1 MNDVKILYPE
11 HRISPAALHASAA
24 LNHVA
29 ATLPAFSRVLEIG
42 CGAGEAL
49 IAHARAWP
57 NSIALGIDLDEGR
70 IGEGQ
75 QQIQASGLTNIELF
89 AAGLGDLL
97 AVSPGEF
104 DYIIIHG
111 RFSYTDADTRDALL
125 GWCRRHLSAQGVIAY
140 HAVVLSDN
148 DDKTTLRNA
157 LAFHSAR
164 AASEAEQLS
173 SARAMLGYLAMTLPD
188 GALKTQVT
196 DAEAL
201 DDLSLRR
208 RYLTGDAAAGD
219 YTDFAHAMQA
229 LDLDCIG
236 DALAQTDL
244 AASYGERQQ
253 QLHAMIAGQSD
264 RHSARQYL
272 DFAVNRRERFTL
284 LCATGTAQPAFV
296 PDLAVLES
304 LHWAGNFTRVF
315 TINEQPI
322 RGHISQSG
330 VLVHT
335 ENPVTLQILD
345 LLGGAWPMSL
355 SVEQL
360 VFNCR
365 LPERPGDDTRKQVLE
380 SLRDLFLNNL
390 DGLYWSAAPGP
401 YNLADNDVLIPIA
414 PLAQTDDDTRIMNLW
429 GEAVTVTPAQ
439 ARWLRDG
446 MRATDEDAWASF
458 TALRLRGV
466 LKGSPLAWKNAI
478 QPFLRTGKV
487 AWLKQCINTLLLLS
501 VSEKRGGLLYS
512 ETNLDADSQ
521 TDSIH
526 MDAVYEEAN
535 RLIGKGMAKEA
546 RDYTRAL
553 LEDDPQNMHI
563 LRCYSRTCILTS
575 AWDEALDALCR
586 LMGHYFSSLDIY
598 YDLATALQ
606 KTFDHFN
613 ARKIVRGLLRL
624 DEKNAGFWNSLG
636 AIYHASGEVT
646 LAEKCA
652 REAFRFQPRN
662 PRYLGMMGVVLSD
675 NQKLDEARYFLEK
688 SLEIAPEDFDCF
700 TSLLFVMTHDNR
712 VSTQE
717 LLAKH
722 RDYGER
728 VTAAASRSKL
738 ELPLNNVKDPHR
750 KLRVGFVSGDLRDHP
765 VSNFL
770 LPFWDSFDRTHFEL
784 VGYNAAPMADE
795 VTDHLS
801 AGAVLWRDV
810 YQLSDR
816 ELARQIND
824 DGVDILIDL
833 SGHTTWTRLPM
844 FALRPAPLQ
853 MTWIGYPGTTGVP
866 AMDYRVISSTLA
878 SPPGLAEQ
886 FTEQILWVPMRKIFE
901 PHPQSPDVNMLPAL
915 RNGHLTFASFNRPKK
930 INDEVLELWAQIL
943 VRAPSAKLLMGFMAD
958 DEMIAMMTRQLTRF
972 GARPE
977 QLVFK
982 TRIGLIGYLEYHH
995 HIDIL
1000 LDAFPYT
1007 GGTTTNHGAWMG
1019 VPTLTLCGE
1028 TMAGRQGVE
1037 NMNSYGLA
1045 EFVANDK
1052 ADYVNKALSWQGR
1065 FEELNAIRLSMRS
1078 RIPTDNAD
1086 GFRVADTFEKGL
1098 REAWKIYCTGE
1109 APRSFFVEE

>member
-1 MNDVKILYPE
+1 MNNVKTLYPE
-11 HRISPAALHASAA
+11 HRISPVAVHASAA

-29 ATLPAFSRVLEIG
+29 AASPAFARVLEIG

-57 NSIALGIDLDEGR
+57 NSIALGIDLDEAR

-75 QQIQASGLTNIELF
+75 RQIQASGLNNIELF

-111 RFSYTDADTRDALL
+111 LFSRTDADTRDILL
-125 GWCRRHLSAQGVIAY
+125 RWCRQHLSAQGIIAY
-140 HAVVLSDN
+140 HAALAEN
-148 DDKTTLRNA
+148 RDDATLRDA
-157 LAFHSAR
+157 LAFHCQR
-164 AASEAEQLS
+164 AASQDEQLA

-188 GALKTQVT
+188 GALKTQVLE
-196 DAEAL
+196 AEAL
-201 DDLSLRR
+201 DDASLMQ
-208 RYLTGDAAAGD
+208 RYPASDAAASD
-219 YTDFAHAMQA
+219 YTDFAREMLA
-229 LDLDCIG
+229 LDLACIG
-236 DALAQTDL
+236 DALPQTEL

-264 RHSARQYL
+264 RHSVRQYL

-284 LCATGTAQPAFV
+284 LCATGAAEPSFV

-304 LHWAGNFTRVF
+304 LHWAGNFTRLF

-330 VLVHT
+330 VLVRT
-335 ENPVTLQILD
+335 DNPVTLQILD
-345 LLGGAWPMSL
+345 LLASAWPMSL
-355 SVEQL
+355 SVDQL

-365 LPERPGDDTRKQVLE
+365 LPERPGDDTRKLVLE

-390 DGLYWSAAPGP
+390 DGLHWSAAPGP
-401 YNLADNDVLIPIA
+401 YNRAENDILAPVA
-414 PLAQTDDDTRIMNLW
+414 PLPETDEETRVLNLW
-429 GEAVTVTPAQ
+429 GEAVTVAPAHW
-439 ARWLRDG
+439 RWLRDG
-446 MRATDEDAWASF
+446 MCATDDEAWASF
-458 TALRLRGV
+458 TALRIRGV
-466 LKGSPLAWKNAI
+466 LNGSPLAWKNAI
-478 QPFLRTGKV
+478 QPFLRTGNV
-487 AWLKQCINTLLLLS
+487 AWLKQFLNTLLLLS
-501 VSEKRGGLLYS
+501 VSERRGGLLQS
-512 ETNLDADSQ
+512 ETNMDADSQ
-521 TDSIH
+521 ADSSD

-546 RDYTRAL
+546 REYTREL
-553 LEDDPQNMHI
+553 LAQDPQNMHI
-563 LRCYSRTCILTS
+563 LRCYSRTCVLTS
-575 AWDEALDALCR
+575 AWDEALEALCR

-606 KTFDHFN
+606 KTLDHFN
-613 ARKIVRGLLRL
+613 ARTVVRGLLRL
-624 DEKNAGFWNSLG
+624 NEKNAGFWNSLG

-662 PRYLGMMGVVLSD
+662 PRYLAMMGVVLSD

-688 SLEIAPEDFDCF
+688 SLEIAPQDFDCF
-700 TSLLFVMTHDNR
+700 TSLLFVLTHDNR
-712 VSTQE
+712 VSAQE

-722 RDYGER
+722 REYGER
-728 VTAAASRSKL
+728 VTAWARRCAL
-738 ELPLNNVKDPHR
+738 DLPLNNVKDPNR
-750 KLRVGFVSGDLRDHP
+750 KLRIGFVSGDLRDHP

-770 LPFWDSFDRTHFEL
+770 LPFWESFDRTQFEL
-784 VGYNAAPMADE
+784 VGYNAAPMHDE
-795 VTDHLS
+795 VTDHLR
-801 AGAVLWRDV
+801 AGAVLWRDA

-866 AMDYRVISSTLA
+866 AMDYRLLSSTLA
-878 SPPGLAEQ
+878 SPPGMTEQ

-901 PHPQSPDVNMLPAL
+901 PHPQSPDVNSLPAL

-930 INDEVLELWAQIL
+930 VNDDVLELWAQIL
-943 VRAPSAKLLMGFMAD
+943 VREPSAKLLMGFMAD
-958 DEMIAMMTRQLTRF
+958 DEMIAMMTRRLTHF

-977 QLVFK
+977 QLIFR
-982 TRIGLIGYLEYHH
+982 TRTGLIEYLEYHH

-1028 TMAGRQGVE
+1028 TMAGRQGVDI
-1037 NMNSYGLA
+1037 MNGYGLP

-1052 ADYVNKALSWQGR
+1052 ADYVEKALSWQGR

>member
-1 MNDVKILYPE
+1 MNDVKTLYPE
-11 HRISPAALHASAA
+11 HRISPVALHASAA

-29 ATLPAFSRVLEIG
+29 AASPAFARVLEIG
-42 CGAGEAL
+42 CGVGEAL

-57 NSIALGIDLDEGR
+57 NSIALGIDLDEAR

-75 QQIQASGLTNIELF
+75 QQIQASGLNNIELF

-111 RFSYTDADTRDALL
+111 LFSRTDADTRDILL
-125 GWCRRHLSAQGVIAY
+125 RWCRQHLSAQGMIAY
-140 HAVVLSDN
+140 HAALADN
-148 DDKTTLRNA
+148 RDDATLRDA
-157 LAFHSAR
+157 LAFHSQR
-164 AASEAEQLS
+164 AATHNEKLA

-188 GALKTQVT
+188 GALKTQVLE
-196 DAEAL
+196 AEAL
-201 DDLSLRR
+201 DDASLMQ
-208 RYLTGDAAAGD
+208 RYPASDAAVSD
-219 YTDFAHAMQA
+219 YTDFAREMQA
-229 LDLDCIG
+229 LDLACIG
-236 DALAQTDL
+236 DALPQTEL
-244 AASYGERQQ
+244 AASWGERQQ

-284 LCATGTAQPAFV
+284 LCATAAAEPSFV

-315 TINEQPI
+315 ALNGKVVS
-322 RGHISQSG
+322 GHISQSG
-330 VLVHT
+330 VPVRT

-345 LLGGAWPMSL
+345 LLAGAWPMSL
-355 SVEQL
+355 SVDQL

-365 LPERPGDDTRKQVLE
+365 LPERPGDDIRKLVLE

-390 DGLYWSAAPGP
+390 DGLHWSAAPGP
-401 YNLADNDVLIPIA
+401 YNRAENDILAPVA
-414 PLAQTDDDTRIMNLW
+414 PLPETDEETRVLNLW
-429 GEAVTVTPAQ
+429 GEAVTVAPAHW
-439 ARWLRDG
+439 RWLRDG
-446 MRATDEDAWASF
+446 MCATDDEAWASF
-458 TALRLRGV
+458 TALRIRGV
-466 LKGSPLAWKNAI
+466 LNGSPLAWKNAI

-487 AWLKQCINTLLLLS
+487 AWLKQCLNTLLLLS
-501 VSEKRGGLLYS
+501 VSERRGGLLQS
-512 ETNLDADSQ
+512 ETNQDADSQ
-521 TDSIH
+521 TDSVE

-535 RLIGKGMAKEA
+535 RLIGRGMAKEA
-546 RDYTRAL
+546 REYTREL
-553 LEDDPQNMHI
+553 LAQDPQNMHI
-563 LRCYSRTCILTS
+563 LRCYSRTCVLTG
-575 AWDEALDALCR
+575 AWDEALEALCR

-606 KTFDHFN
+606 KTLDHFN
-613 ARKIVRGLLRL
+613 ARKVVRGLLRL

-636 AIYHASGEVT
+636 TLYHARGDMT

-662 PRYLGMMGVVLSD
+662 PRYLAMMGVVLSD

-688 SLEIAPEDFDCF
+688 SLEIAPQDFDCF
-700 TSLLFVMTHDNR
+700 TSLLFVLTHDNR
-712 VSTQE
+712 VSAQE

-722 RDYGER
+722 REYGER
-728 VTAAASRSKL
+728 VTAHAVRCAL
-738 ELPLNNVKDPHR
+738 DLPLNNVKDPNR
-750 KLRVGFVSGDLRDHP
+750 KLRVGFVSGDLRTHP

-770 LPFWDSFDRTHFEL
+770 LPFWESFDRTQFEL
-784 VGYNAAPMADE
+784 VGYNAAPMHDE
-795 VTDHLS
+795 VTDHLR
-801 AGAVLWRDV
+801 AGAVLWRDA

-866 AMDYRVISSTLA
+866 AMDYRLLSSTLA
-878 SPPGLAEQ
+878 SPPGMTEQ

-901 PHPQSPDVNMLPAL
+901 PHPQSPDVNSLPAL

-930 INDEVLELWAQIL
+930 VNDDVLELWAQIL
-943 VRAPSAKLLMGFMAD
+943 VREPSAKLLMGFMAD
-958 DEMIAMMTRQLTRF
+958 DEMIAMMTRRLTHF

-977 QLVFK
+977 QLIFR
-982 TRIGLIGYLEYHH
+982 TRTGLIEYLEYHH

-1028 TMAGRQGVE
+1028 TMAGRQGVDI
-1037 NMNSYGLA
+1037 MNGYGLP

-1052 ADYVNKALSWQGR
+1052 ADYVEKALSWQGR

>member
-1 MNDVKILYPE
+1 MKTLYPE
-11 HRISPAALHASAA
+11 HRISPVALHASAA

-29 ATLPAFSRVLEIG
+29 AASPAFARVLEIG

-57 NSIALGIDLDEGR
+57 NSIALGIDLDEAR

-75 QQIQASGLTNIELF
+75 RQIQASGLNNIELF

-111 RFSYTDADTRDALL
+111 RFSHTDDDTRDALL
-125 GWCRRHLSAQGVIAY
+125 RWCRQHLSAQGTIAY
-140 HAVVLSDN
+140 YTMLAEN
-148 DDKTTLRNA
+148 DDDATLRDA
-157 LAFHSAR
+157 LAFHCQR
-164 AASEAEQLS
+164 AASQDEQLA

-188 GALKTQVT
+188 GALKNQVLE
-196 DAEAL
+196 AEAL
-201 DDLSLRR
+201 DDASLMQC
-208 RYLTGDAAAGD
+208 YPASDAAASD
-219 YTDFAHAMQA
+219 YTDFAREMQA
-229 LDLDCIG
+229 LDLACIG
-236 DALAQTDL
+236 DALPQTEL

-284 LCATGTAQPAFV
+284 LCATGAAEPSFV

-315 TINEQPI
+315 ALNGKVVS
-322 RGHISQSG
+322 GHISQSG
-330 VLVHT
+330 VPVRT

-345 LLGGAWPMSL
+345 LLAGAWPMSL
-355 SVEQL
+355 SVDQL

-365 LPERPGDDTRKQVLE
+365 LPERPGDDTRKLVLE

-390 DGLYWSAAPGP
+390 DGLHWSAAPGP
-401 YNLADNDVLIPIA
+401 YNRAENDILAPVA
-414 PLAQTDDDTRIMNLW
+414 PLPETDEETRVLNLW
-429 GEAVTVTPAQ
+429 GEAVIVVPVHW
-439 ARWLRDG
+439 RWLRDG
-446 MRATDEDAWASF
+446 MSATDDEAWASF
-458 TALRLRGV
+458 TALRIRGV
-466 LKGSPLAWKNAI
+466 LNGSPLAWKNAI

-487 AWLKQCINTLLLLS
+487 AWLKQFLNTLLLLS
-501 VSEKRGGLLYS
+501 VSERRGGLLQS
-512 ETNLDADSQ
+512 ETNQDADSQ
-521 TDSIH
+521 TDSVE

-546 RDYTRAL
+546 REYTREL
-553 LEDDPQNMHI
+553 LAQDPQNMHI
-563 LRCYSRTCILTS
+563 LRCYSRTCVLTG
-575 AWDEALDALCR
+575 AWDEALEALCR

-606 KTFDHFN
+606 KTLDHFN
-613 ARKIVRGLLRL
+613 ARKVVRGLLRL

-636 AIYHASGEVT
+636 TLYHARGDMT

-662 PRYLGMMGVVLSD
+662 PRYLAMMGVVLSD

-688 SLEIAPEDFDCF
+688 SLEIAPQDFDCF
-700 TSLLFVMTHDNR
+700 TSLLFVLTHDNR
-712 VSTQE
+712 VSAQE

-722 RDYGER
+722 REYGER
-728 VTAAASRSKL
+728 VTAHAVRCAL
-738 ELPLNNVKDPHR
+738 DLPLNNVKDPNR
-750 KLRVGFVSGDLRDHP
+750 KLRVGFVSGDLRTHP

-770 LPFWDSFDRTHFEL
+770 LPFWESFDRTQFEL
-784 VGYNAAPMADE
+784 VGYNAAPMHDE
-795 VTDHLS
+795 VTDHLR
-801 AGAVLWRDV
+801 AGAVLWRDA

-866 AMDYRVISSTLA
+866 AMDYRLLSSTLA
-878 SPPGLAEQ
+878 SPPGMTEQ

-901 PHPQSPDVNMLPAL
+901 PHPQSPDVNSLPAL

-930 INDEVLELWAQIL
+930 VNDDVLELWAQIL
-943 VRAPSAKLLMGFMAD
+943 VREPSAKLLMGFMAD
-958 DEMIAMMTRQLTRF
+958 DEMIAMMTRRLTHF

-977 QLVFK
+977 QLIFR
-982 TRIGLIGYLEYHH
+982 TRTGLIEYLEYHH

-1028 TMAGRQGVE
+1028 TMAGRQGVDI
-1037 NMNSYGLA
+1037 MNGYGLP

-1052 ADYVNKALSWQGR
+1052 ADYVEKALSWQGR

>member
-1 MNDVKILYPE
+1 MNDVKTLYPE
-11 HRISPAALHASAA
+11 HRISPVALHASAA

-29 ATLPAFSRVLEIG
+29 AASPAFARVLEIG

-57 NSIALGIDLDEGR
+57 NSIALGIDLDEAR

-111 RFSYTDADTRDALL
+111 RFSHTDDDTRDALL
-125 GWCRRHLSAQGVIAY
+125 RWCRQHLSAQGIIAY
-140 HAVVLSDN
+140 HAVALSDN
-148 DDKTTLRNA
+148 EDETTLRNA
-157 LAFHSAR
+157 LAFHSQR
-164 AASEAEQLS
+164 AANEAEQLNC
-173 SARAMLGYLAMTLPD
+173 ARAMLGYLAMTLPD
-188 GALKTQVT
+188 GALKTRVLA
-196 DAEAL
+196 AEAL
-201 DDLSLRR
+201 DDASLMQRF
-208 RYLTGDAAAGD
+208 LADDTAARN
-219 YTDFAHAMQA
+219 YTDFARDMQA
-229 LDLDCIG
+229 LDLACIG
-236 DALAQTDL
+236 DALPQTDL
-244 AASYGERQQ
+244 AACYGERQQ

-272 DFAVNRRERFTL
+272 DFAVNRRERFTM
-284 LCATGTAQPAFV
+284 LCAKDAAEPSFV
-296 PDLAVLES
+296 PDLAMLES

-315 TINEQPI
+315 TINGKVVS
-322 RGHISQSG
+322 GHISQSG
-330 VLVHT
+330 VPVRT

-345 LLGGAWPMSL
+345 VLAGAWPMSL

-360 VFNCR
+360 IFNCR
-365 LPERPGDDTRKQVLE
+365 LPERPGDDTRKLVLE

-390 DGLYWSAAPGP
+390 DGLFWSAMPGP
-401 YNLADNDVLIPIA
+401 YNLAQNDVLA
-414 PLAQTDDDTRIMNLW
+414 PVVPLPMTDEESRVLNLW
-429 GEAVTVTPAQ
+429 GEAVIVAP
-439 ARWLRDG
+439 ARWRWLGDG
-446 MRATDEDAWASF
+446 MRTTDDEAWASF
-458 TALRLRGV
+458 TALRIRGV
-466 LKGSPLAWKNAI
+466 LQGTPLAWKNAI
-478 QPFLRTGKV
+478 QPFLRTGNV
-487 AWLKQCINTLLLLS
+487 AWLKQCLNTLLLLS
-501 VSEKRGGLLYS
+501 VSERRGGLLQS
-512 ETNLDADSQ
+512 EANMDADSQ

-535 RLIGKGMAKEA
+535 RLIVKGMAKEA
-546 RDYTRAL
+546 REYTRAL
-553 LEDDPQNMHI
+553 LEDDSQNMHI
-563 LRCYSRTCILTS
+563 LRCYSHTCVLTG
-575 AWDEALDALCR
+575 AWDEALEALCR
-586 LMGHYFSSLDIY
+586 LMGYYFSSLDIY
-598 YDLATALQ
+598 DDLATALHE
-606 KTFDHFN
+606 TLDRFN
-613 ARKIVRGLLRL
+613 ALKVMRSLLRL
-624 DEKNAGFWNSLG
+624 DEKNGGFWNSLG
-636 AIYHASGEVT
+636 TFYHARGDMT
-646 LAEKCA
+646 LAEKCT
-652 REAFRFQPRN
+652 REAFRLQPRN
-662 PRYLGMMGVVLSD
+662 PRYLAMMGVVLSD

-688 SLEIAPEDFDCF
+688 SLELAPQDFGNF

-712 VSTQE
+712 VSAQE

-722 RDYGER
+722 HEYGER
-728 VTAAASRSKL
+728 VTAAAALSAL
-738 ELPLNNVKDPHR
+738 ELPLNNVKDPNR
-750 KLRVGFVSGDLRDHP
+750 KLRVGFVSGDLRTHP

-770 LPFWDSFDRTHFEL
+770 LPFWDSFDRTQFEL
-784 VGYNAAPMADE
+784 VGYNAAPIKDE
-795 VTDHLS
+795 VTDHLR

-958 DEMIAMMTRQLTRF
+958 DEMIAMMARQLTRF

-977 QLVFK
+977 QLIFK
-982 TRIGLIGYLEYHH
+982 TRTGLIEYLEYHH

-1037 NMNSYGLA
+1037 TMNGYGLP

-1052 ADYVNKALSWQGR
+1052 ADYVEKALSWQGR

>member
-1 MNDVKILYPE
+1 MKTLYPE
-11 HRISPAALHASAA
+11 HRISPVALHASAA

-29 ATLPAFSRVLEIG
+29 AASPAFARVLEIG

-57 NSIALGIDLDEGR
+57 NSIALGIDLDEAR

-75 QQIQASGLTNIELF
+75 QQIQASGLNNIELF

-111 RFSYTDADTRDALL
+111 LFSRTDADTRDILL
-125 GWCRRHLSAQGVIAY
+125 RWCRQHLSAQGIIAY
-140 HAVVLSDN
+140 HAALADN
-148 DDKTTLRNA
+148 RDDATLRDA
-157 LAFHSAR
+157 LAFHCQR
-164 AASEAEQLS
+164 AATHNEKLA

-188 GALKTQVT
+188 GALKTQVLE
-196 DAEAL
+196 AEAL
-201 DDLSLRR
+201 DDASLMQ
-208 RYLTGDAAAGD
+208 RYPASDAAASD
-219 YTDFAHAMQA
+219 YTDFAREMQA
-229 LDLDCIG
+229 LDLACIG
-236 DALAQTDL
+236 DALPQTEL
-244 AASYGERQQ
+244 AASWGERQQ

-284 LCATGTAQPAFV
+284 LCATGAAEPSFV

-315 TINEQPI
+315 TINGQVVS
-322 RGHISQSG
+322 GHISQSG
-330 VLVHT
+330 VPVRT

-345 LLGGAWPMSL
+345 LLAGAWPMSL
-355 SVEQL
+355 SVDQL

-365 LPERPGDDTRKQVLE
+365 LPERPGDDTRKLVLE

-390 DGLYWSAAPGP
+390 DGLHWSAAPGP
-401 YNLADNDVLIPIA
+401 YNRAENDILAPVA
-414 PLAQTDDDTRIMNLW
+414 PLPETDEETCVLNLW
-429 GEAVTVTPAQ
+429 GEAVTVAPAHW
-439 ARWLRDG
+439 RWLRDG
-446 MRATDEDAWASF
+446 MCATDDEAWASF
-458 TALRLRGV
+458 TALRIRGV
-466 LKGSPLAWKNAI
+466 LNGSPLAWKNAI

-487 AWLKQCINTLLLLS
+487 AWLKQFLNTLLLLS
-501 VSEKRGGLLYS
+501 VSERRGGLLQS
-512 ETNLDADSQ
+512 ETNQDADSQ
-521 TDSIH
+521 TDSVE

-546 RDYTRAL
+546 REYTREL
-553 LEDDPQNMHI
+553 LAQDPQNMHI
-563 LRCYSRTCILTS
+563 LRCYSRTCVLTG
-575 AWDEALDALCR
+575 AWDEALEALCR

-606 KTFDHFN
+606 KTLDHFN
-613 ARKIVRGLLRL
+613 ARKVVRGLLRL

-636 AIYHASGEVT
+636 TLYHARGDMT

-662 PRYLGMMGVVLSD
+662 PRYLAMMGVVLSD

-688 SLEIAPEDFDCF
+688 SLEIAPQDFDCF
-700 TSLLFVMTHDNR
+700 TSLLFVLTHDNR
-712 VSTQE
+712 VSAQE

-722 RDYGER
+722 REYGER
-728 VTAAASRSKL
+728 VTAHAVRCAL
-738 ELPLNNVKDPHR
+738 DLPLNNVKDPNR
-750 KLRVGFVSGDLRDHP
+750 KLRVGFVSGDLRTHP

-770 LPFWDSFDRTHFEL
+770 LPFWESFDRTQFEL
-784 VGYNAAPMADE
+784 VGYNAAPMHDE
-795 VTDHLS
+795 VTDHLR
-801 AGAVLWRDV
+801 AGAVLWRDA

-866 AMDYRVISSTLA
+866 AMDYRLLSSTLA
-878 SPPGLAEQ
+878 SPPGMTEQ

-901 PHPQSPDVNMLPAL
+901 PHPQSPDVNSLPAL

-930 INDEVLELWAQIL
+930 VNDDVLELWAQIL
-943 VRAPSAKLLMGFMAD
+943 VREPSAKLLMGFMAD
-958 DEMIAMMTRQLTRF
+958 DEMITMMTRRLTHF

-977 QLVFK
+977 QLIFR
-982 TRIGLIGYLEYHH
+982 TRTGLIEYLEYHH

-1028 TMAGRQGVE
+1028 TMAGRQGVDI
-1037 NMNSYGLA
+1037 MNGYGLP

-1052 ADYVNKALSWQGR
+1052 ADYVEKALSWQGR

>member
-1 MNDVKILYPE
+1 MNDVKTLYPE
-11 HRISPAALHASAA
+11 HRISPLALHASAA

-29 ATLPAFSRVLEIG
+29 AASPAFARVLEIG

-57 NSIALGIDLDEGR
+57 NSIALGIDLDEAR

-111 RFSYTDADTRDALL
+111 RFSHTDDDTRDALL
-125 GWCRRHLSAQGVIAY
+125 RWCRQHLSAQGMIAY
-140 HAVVLSDN
+140 Y
-148 DDKTTLRNA
+148 TTLAEYDDDATLRDA
-157 LAFHSAR
+157 LAFHSQR
-164 AASEAEQLS
+164 AANEAEQLNC
-173 SARAMLGYLAMTLPD
+173 ARAMLGYLAMTLPD
-188 GALKTQVT
+188 GALKTQV
-196 DAEAL
+196 
-201 DDLSLRR
+201 
-208 RYLTGDAAAGD
+208 
-219 YTDFAHAMQA
+219 
-229 LDLDCIG
+229 
-236 DALAQTDL
+236 
-244 AASYGERQQ
+244 
-253 QLHAMIAGQSD
+253 
-264 RHSARQYL
+264 
-272 DFAVNRRERFTL
+272 
-284 LCATGTAQPAFV
+284 
-296 PDLAVLES
+296 
-304 LHWAGNFTRVF
+304 
-315 TINEQPI
+315 
-322 RGHISQSG
+322 
-330 VLVHT
+330 
-335 ENPVTLQILD
+335 
-345 LLGGAWPMSL
+345 
-355 SVEQL
+355 
-360 VFNCR
+360 
-365 LPERPGDDTRKQVLE
+365 LE

-390 DGLYWSAAPGP
+390 DGLFWSAMPGP
-401 YNLADNDVLIPIA
+401 YNLAENDVLA
-414 PLAQTDDDTRIMNLW
+414 PVVPLPVTDEESRVLNLW
-429 GEAVTVTPAQ
+429 GEAVTVAPAHW
-439 ARWLRDG
+439 RWLRDG
-446 MRATDEDAWASF
+446 MRTTDDDAWASF
-458 TALRLRGV
+458 TALRIRGV
-466 LKGSPLAWKNAI
+466 LNGSPLAWKNAI
-478 QPFLRTGKV
+478 QPFLRTGNV
-487 AWLKQCINTLLLLS
+487 AWLKQCLNTLLLLS
-501 VSEKRGGLLYS
+501 VSERRGGLLQS
-512 ETNLDADSQ
+512 EANMDADSQ
-521 TDSIH
+521 TDSSE

-535 RLIGKGMAKEA
+535 RLIVKGMAKEA
-546 RDYTRAL
+546 REYTREL
-553 LEDDPQNMHI
+553 LAQDPQNMHI
-563 LRCYSRTCILTS
+563 LRCYSRTCVLTG

-606 KTFDHFN
+606 KTLDHFN
-613 ARKIVRGLLRL
+613 AKKVVQGLLRL

-636 AIYHASGEVT
+636 TLYHARGDMT

-662 PRYLGMMGVVLSD
+662 PRYLAMMGVVLSD

-688 SLEIAPEDFDCF
+688 SLELSPEDFDCF
-700 TSLLFVMTHDNR
+700 TSLLFVLTHDNR
-712 VSTQE
+712 VSAQE

-728 VTAAASRSKL
+728 VTSYAERLAL
-738 ELPLNNVKDPHR
+738 NLPLNNVKDPHR
-750 KLRVGFVSGDLRDHP
+750 KLRVGFVSGDLRTHP

-770 LPFWDSFDRTHFEL
+770 LPFWESFDRTQFEL
-784 VGYNAAPMADE
+784 VGYNAAPMHDE
-795 VTDHLS
+795 VTDHLR

-816 ELARQIND
+816 ELARLVND

-866 AMDYRVISSTLA
+866 AMDYRLLSSTLA

-901 PHPQSPDVNMLPAL
+901 PHPQSPDVNPLPAL

-943 VRAPSAKLLMGFMAD
+943 VREPGARLLMGFMAD
-958 DEMIAMMTRQLTRF
+958 DEMIAMMTRRLTHF

-977 QLVFK
+977 QLIFR
-982 TRIGLIGYLEYHH
+982 TRTGLIEYLEYHH

-1037 NMNSYGLA
+1037 TMNGYGLP
-1045 EFVANDK
+1045 EFVASDK
-1052 ADYVNKALSWQGR
+1052 ADYVDKALSWQGR

-1086 GFRVADTFEKGL
+1086 GFRVAETFEKGL
-1098 REAWKIYCTGE
+1098 RDAWKIYCTGE

>member
-1 MNDVKILYPE
+1 MKTLYPE
-11 HRISPAALHASAA
+11 HRISPVAVHASAA

-29 ATLPAFSRVLEIG
+29 AASPAFARVLEIG

-57 NSIALGIDLDEGR
+57 NSIALGIDLDEAR

-75 QQIQASGLTNIELF
+75 RQIQASGLNNIELF

-111 RFSYTDADTRDALL
+111 LFSRTDADTRDILL
-125 GWCRRHLSAQGVIAY
+125 RWCRQHLSAQGIIAY
-140 HAVVLSDN
+140 HAALAEN
-148 DDKTTLRNA
+148 RDDATLRDA
-157 LAFHSAR
+157 LAFHCQR
-164 AASEAEQLS
+164 AASQDEQLA

-188 GALKTQVT
+188 GALKTQVLE
-196 DAEAL
+196 AEAL
-201 DDLSLRR
+201 DDASLMQ
-208 RYLTGDAAAGD
+208 RYPASDAAASD
-219 YTDFAHAMQA
+219 YTDFAREMQA
-229 LDLDCIG
+229 LDLACIG
-236 DALAQTDL
+236 DALPQTEL

-264 RHSARQYL
+264 RHSVRQYL
-272 DFAVNRRERFTL
+272 DLAVNRRERFTL
-284 LCATGTAQPAFV
+284 LCATGAAEPSFV

-304 LHWAGNFTRVF
+304 LHWAGNFTRLF

-330 VLVHT
+330 VLVRT
-335 ENPVTLQILD
+335 DNPVTLQILD
-345 LLGGAWPMSL
+345 LLASAWPMSL
-355 SVEQL
+355 SVDQL

-365 LPERPGDDTRKQVLE
+365 LPERPGDDTRKLVLE

-390 DGLYWSAAPGP
+390 DGLHWSAAPGP
-401 YNLADNDVLIPIA
+401 YNRAENDILAPVA
-414 PLAQTDDDTRIMNLW
+414 PLPETDEETRVLNLW
-429 GEAVTVTPAQ
+429 GEAVTVAPAHW
-439 ARWLRDG
+439 RWLRDG
-446 MRATDEDAWASF
+446 MCATDDEAWASF
-458 TALRLRGV
+458 TALRIRGV
-466 LKGSPLAWKNAI
+466 LNGSPLAWKNAI
-478 QPFLRTGKV
+478 QPFLRTGNV
-487 AWLKQCINTLLLLS
+487 AWLKQFLNTLLLLS
-501 VSEKRGGLLYS
+501 VSERRGGLLQS
-512 ETNLDADSQ
+512 ETNMDADSQ
-521 TDSIH
+521 ADSSD

-546 RDYTRAL
+546 REYTREL
-553 LEDDPQNMHI
+553 LAQDPQNMHI
-563 LRCYSRTCILTS
+563 LRCYSRTCVLTS
-575 AWDEALDALCR
+575 AWDEALEALCR

-606 KTFDHFN
+606 KTLDHFN
-613 ARKIVRGLLRL
+613 ARTVVRGLLRL
-624 DEKNAGFWNSLG
+624 NEKNAGFWNSLG

-662 PRYLGMMGVVLSD
+662 PRYLAMMGVVLSD

-688 SLEIAPEDFDCF
+688 SLEIAPQDFDCF
-700 TSLLFVMTHDNR
+700 TSLLFVLTHDNR
-712 VSTQE
+712 VSAQE

-722 RDYGER
+722 REYGER
-728 VTAAASRSKL
+728 VTAWARRCAL
-738 ELPLNNVKDPHR
+738 DLPLNNVKDPNR
-750 KLRVGFVSGDLRDHP
+750 KLRIGFVSGDLRDHP

-770 LPFWDSFDRTHFEL
+770 LPFWESFDRTQFEL
-784 VGYNAAPMADE
+784 VGYNAAPMHDE
-795 VTDHLS
+795 VTDHLR
-801 AGAVLWRDV
+801 AGAVLWRDA

-866 AMDYRVISSTLA
+866 AMDYRLLSSTLA
-878 SPPGLAEQ
+878 SPPGMTEQ

-901 PHPQSPDVNMLPAL
+901 PHPQSPDVNSLPAL

-930 INDEVLELWAQIL
+930 VNDDVLELWAQIL
-943 VRAPSAKLLMGFMAD
+943 AREPSAKLLMGFMAD
-958 DEMIAMMTRQLTRF
+958 DEMITMMTRRLTHF

-977 QLVFK
+977 QLIFR
-982 TRIGLIGYLEYHH
+982 TRTGLIEYLEYHH

-1028 TMAGRQGVE
+1028 TMAGRQGVDI
-1037 NMNSYGLA
+1037 MNGYGLP

-1052 ADYVNKALSWQGR
+1052 ADYVEKALSWQGR

-1078 RIPTDNAD
+1078 RIPTDKAD

>member
-1 MNDVKILYPE
+1 MKTLYPE
-11 HRISPAALHASAA
+11 HRISPVALHASAA

-29 ATLPAFSRVLEIG
+29 AASPAFARVLEIG

-57 NSIALGIDLDEGR
+57 NSIALGIDLDEAR

-75 QQIQASGLTNIELF
+75 RQIQASGLNNIELF

-111 RFSYTDADTRDALL
+111 LFSRTDADTRDILL
-125 GWCRRHLSAQGVIAY
+125 RWCRQHLSAQGIIAY
-140 HAVVLSDN
+140 HAALADN
-148 DDKTTLRNA
+148 RDDATLRDA
-157 LAFHSAR
+157 LAFHSQR
-164 AASEAEQLS
+164 AATHNEKLA

-188 GALKTQVT
+188 GALKTQVLE
-196 DAEAL
+196 AEAL
-201 DDLSLRR
+201 DDASLMQ
-208 RYLTGDAAAGD
+208 RYPASDAAVSD
-219 YTDFAHAMQA
+219 YTDFARKMQA
-229 LDLDCIG
+229 LDLACIG
-236 DALAQTDL
+236 DALPQTEL
-244 AASYGERQQ
+244 AASWGERQQ

-284 LCATGTAQPAFV
+284 LCATAAAEPSFV

-315 TINEQPI
+315 ALNGKVVS
-322 RGHISQSG
+322 GHISQSG
-330 VLVHT
+330 VPVRT

-345 LLGGAWPMSL
+345 LLAGAWPMSL
-355 SVEQL
+355 SVDQL

-365 LPERPGDDTRKQVLE
+365 LPERPGDDTRKLVLE

-390 DGLYWSAAPGP
+390 DGLHWSAAPGP
-401 YNLADNDVLIPIA
+401 YNRAENDILAPVA
-414 PLAQTDDDTRIMNLW
+414 PLPETDEETRVLNLW
-429 GEAVTVTPAQ
+429 GEAVTVAPAHW
-439 ARWLRDG
+439 RWLRDG
-446 MRATDEDAWASF
+446 MCATDDEAWASF
-458 TALRLRGV
+458 TALRIRGV
-466 LKGSPLAWKNAI
+466 LNGSPLAWKNAI

-487 AWLKQCINTLLLLS
+487 AWLKQFLNTLLLLS
-501 VSEKRGGLLYS
+501 VSERRGGLLQS
-512 ETNLDADSQ
+512 ETNQDADSQ
-521 TDSIH
+521 TDSVE

-546 RDYTRAL
+546 REYTREL
-553 LEDDPQNMHI
+553 LAQDPQNMHI
-563 LRCYSRTCILTS
+563 LRCYSRTCVLTG
-575 AWDEALDALCR
+575 AWDEALEALCR

-606 KTFDHFN
+606 KTLDHFN
-613 ARKIVRGLLRL
+613 ARKVVRGLLRL

-636 AIYHASGEVT
+636 TLYHARGDMT

-662 PRYLGMMGVVLSD
+662 PRYLAMMGVVLSD

-688 SLEIAPEDFDCF
+688 SLEIAPQDFDCF
-700 TSLLFVMTHDNR
+700 TSLLFVLTHDNR
-712 VSTQE
+712 VSAQE

-722 RDYGER
+722 REYGER
-728 VTAAASRSKL
+728 VTAHAVRCAL
-738 ELPLNNVKDPHR
+738 DLPLNNVKDPNR
-750 KLRVGFVSGDLRDHP
+750 KLRVGFVSGDLRTHP

-770 LPFWDSFDRTHFEL
+770 LPFWESFDRTQFEL
-784 VGYNAAPMADE
+784 VGYNAAPMHDE
-795 VTDHLS
+795 VTDHLR
-801 AGAVLWRDV
+801 AGAVLWRDA

-866 AMDYRVISSTLA
+866 AMDYRLLSSTLA
-878 SPPGLAEQ
+878 SPPGMTEQ

-901 PHPQSPDVNMLPAL
+901 PHPQSPDVNSLPAL

-930 INDEVLELWAQIL
+930 VNDDVLELWAQIL
-943 VRAPSAKLLMGFMAD
+943 VREPSAKLLMGFMAD
-958 DEMIAMMTRQLTRF
+958 DEMIAMMTRRLTHF

-977 QLVFK
+977 QLIFR
-982 TRIGLIGYLEYHH
+982 TRTGLIEYLEYHH

-1028 TMAGRQGVE
+1028 TMAGRQGVDI
-1037 NMNSYGLA
+1037 MNGYGLP

-1052 ADYVNKALSWQGR
+1052 ADYVEKALSWQGR

>member
-1 MNDVKILYPE
+1 MLYPDF
-11 HRISPAALHASAA
+11 RITPVALHASAA
-24 LNHVA
+24 LNHVS
-29 ATLPAFSRVLEIG
+29 ATLPAFARVLEIG

-57 NSIALGIDLDEGR
+57 QSIALGISLDEAG
-70 IGEGQ
+70 INEGQ

-104 DYIIIHG
+104 DYIIIHQQ
-111 RFSYTDADTRDALL
+111 FSHTDADTRDVLL
-125 GWCRRHLSAQGVIAY
+125 RWCRQHLSAQGIIAY
-140 HAVVLSDN
+140 YAALPDTSD
-148 DDKTTLRNA
+148 DETLRHA
-157 LAFHSAR
+157 LAFHCAR
-164 AASEAEQLS
+164 AASQQEQLA

-188 GALKTQVT
+188 GTLKAQVI
-196 DAEAL
+196 DAETL
-201 DDLSLRR
+201 DDGALMS
-208 RYLTGDAAAGD
+208 RYLARETAVSD
-219 YTDFAHAMQA
+219 YTDFAREMQA
-229 LDLDCIG
+229 LELECVG
-236 DALAQTDL
+236 DALAQTEL
-244 AASYGERQQ
+244 AASYGEHQHK
-253 QLHAMIAGQSD
+253 LHAMIAGHSD

-272 DFAVNRRERFTL
+272 DFAVSRRERFTL
-284 LCATGTAQPAFV
+284 LCASDAAQPSFI
-296 PDLAVLES
+296 PDLSALDM
-304 LHWAGNFTRVF
+304 LHWAGNFTRVL
-315 TINEQPI
+315 TLNGQVIS
-322 RGHISQSG
+322 GHISQSG
-330 VLVHT
+330 VPVRT

-345 LLGGAWPMSL
+345 LLAGAWPMSL
-355 SVEQL
+355 SLDQL

-365 LPERPGDDTRKQVLE
+365 LPERPDEDTRKLVLE
-380 SLRDLFLNNL
+380 SLCDLFINNL
-390 DGLYWSAAPGP
+390 DGLHWSVTPGA
-401 YNLADNDVLIPIA
+401 YNFATNDVLA
-414 PLAQTDDDTRIMNLW
+414 PVVPLPETDEEIRVQNLW
-429 GEAVTVTPAQ
+429 GETVTVAPAHW
-439 ARWLRDG
+439 RWLREG
-446 MRATDEDAWASF
+446 MTATDDTAWESF
-458 TALRLRGV
+458 TALRIRGV
-466 LKGSPLAWKNAI
+466 LTGSPLAWKNAI
-478 QPFLRTGKV
+478 QPFLRTGNV
-487 AWLKQCINTLLLLS
+487 AWLKQFINTLLLLS
-501 VSEKRGGLLYS
+501 VSEKRGGLLQT
-512 ETNLDADSQ
+512 ETNQDIDNQ
-521 TDSIH
+521 PDSIE
-526 MDAVYEEAN
+526 MDAIYEEAN

-553 LEDDPQNMHI
+553 LEKDPQNMHI
-563 LRCYSRTCILTS
+563 LRCYSRTCVLTG

-586 LMGHYFSSLDIY
+586 LMGYYFSSLDIY

-606 KTFDHFN
+606 KTLDHFN
-613 ARKIVRGLLRL
+613 ARKVVRGLLRL
-624 DEKNAGFWNSLG
+624 DEKNDGFWNSLG
-636 AIYHASGEVT
+636 SLYHARGDMT

-662 PRYLGMMGVVLSD
+662 PRYLAMMGVVLSD

-688 SLEIAPEDFDCF
+688 SLELAPNDFDCF
-700 TSLLFVMTHDNR
+700 TSLLFVMTHDNK
-712 VSTQE
+712 VSAQE

-722 RDYGER
+722 REYGER
-728 VTAAASRSKL
+728 VTSWAARGAL
-738 ELPLNNVKDPHR
+738 TLPLNNVKDPQR
-750 KLRVGFVSGDLRDHP
+750 KLRIGFVSGDLRTHP

-770 LPFWDSFDRTHFEL
+770 LPFWESFDRTRFEL
-784 VGYNAAPMADE
+784 VGYNAAPMHDE
-795 VTDHLS
+795 LTDRLK
-801 AGAVLWRDV
+801 AGAVLWRDAA
-810 YQLSDR
+810 QLSDR

-866 AMDYRVISSTLA
+866 AMDYRLLSSTLA

-901 PHPQSPDVNMLPAL
+901 PHPHSPEVNPLPAL

-930 INDEVLELWAQIL
+930 VNDEVIELWAQIL
-943 VRAPSAKLLMGFMAD
+943 VREPSAKLLMGFMAD
-958 DEMIAMMTRQLTRF
+958 DEMIAMMTRRLTRF

-977 QLVFK
+977 QLIFK
-982 TRIGLIGYLEYHH
+982 MRTGLMGYLEYHH

-1028 TMAGRQGVE
+1028 TMAGRQGVDI
-1037 NMNSYGLA
+1037 MNGYGLP

-1052 ADYVNKALSWQGR
+1052 ADYVDKALSWQGR

-1086 GFRVADTFEKGL
+1086 GFRVAETFEKGL
-1098 REAWKIYCTGE
+1098 REAWKLYCTGE

>member
-1 MNDVKILYPE
+1 MNDVKTLYPE
-11 HRISPAALHASAA
+11 HRISPVALHASAA

-29 ATLPAFSRVLEIG
+29 AASPAFARVLEIG

-57 NSIALGIDLDEGR
+57 NSIALGIDLDEAR

-75 QQIQASGLTNIELF
+75 RQIQASGLNNIELF

-111 RFSYTDADTRDALL
+111 RFSHTDDDTRDALL
-125 GWCRRHLSAQGVIAY
+125 RWCRQHLSAQGMIAY
-140 HAVVLSDN
+140 YTMLAEN
-148 DDKTTLRNA
+148 DDDATLRDA
-157 LAFHSAR
+157 LAFHSQR
-164 AASEAEQLS
+164 AATHNEKLA

-188 GALKTQVT
+188 GALKTQVLE
-196 DAEAL
+196 AEAL
-201 DDLSLRR
+201 DDASLMQ
-208 RYLTGDAAAGD
+208 RYPASDAAASD
-219 YTDFAHAMQA
+219 YTDFAREMQA
-229 LDLDCIG
+229 LDLACIG
-236 DALAQTDL
+236 DALPQTEL
-244 AASYGERQQ
+244 AASWGERQQ

-284 LCATGTAQPAFV
+284 LCATGAAEPSFV

-315 TINEQPI
+315 TINGQVVS
-322 RGHISQSG
+322 GHISQSG
-330 VLVHT
+330 VPVRT

-345 LLGGAWPMSL
+345 LLAGAWPMSL
-355 SVEQL
+355 SVDQL

-365 LPERPGDDTRKQVLE
+365 LPERPGDDTRKLVLE

-390 DGLYWSAAPGP
+390 DGLHWSAAPGP
-401 YNLADNDVLIPIA
+401 YNLAENDILAPVA
-414 PLAQTDDDTRIMNLW
+414 PLPETDEETRVLNLW
-429 GEAVTVTPAQ
+429 GEAVTVAPAHW
-439 ARWLRDG
+439 RWLRDG
-446 MRATDEDAWASF
+446 MCATDDEAWASF
-458 TALRLRGV
+458 TALRIRGV
-466 LKGSPLAWKNAI
+466 LNGSPLAWKNAI

-487 AWLKQCINTLLLLS
+487 AWLKQCLNTLLLLS
-501 VSEKRGGLLYS
+501 VSERRGGLLQS
-512 ETNLDADSQ
+512 ETNMDADSQ
-521 TDSIH
+521 TDSVE

-546 RDYTRAL
+546 REYTREL
-553 LEDDPQNMHI
+553 LAQDPQNMHV
-563 LRCYSRTCILTS
+563 LRCYSRTCVLTG
-575 AWDEALDALCR
+575 AWDEALEALCR

-606 KTFDHFN
+606 KTLDHFN
-613 ARKIVRGLLRL
+613 ARKVVRGLLRL

-636 AIYHASGEVT
+636 TLYHARGDMT

-662 PRYLGMMGVVLSD
+662 PRYLAMMGVVLSD

-688 SLEIAPEDFDCF
+688 SLEIAPQDFDCF
-700 TSLLFVMTHDNR
+700 TSLLFVLTHDNR
-712 VSTQE
+712 VSAQE

-722 RDYGER
+722 REYGER
-728 VTAAASRSKL
+728 VTAHAVRCAL
-738 ELPLNNVKDPHR
+738 DLPLNNVKDPNR
-750 KLRVGFVSGDLRDHP
+750 KLRVGFVSGDLRTHP

-770 LPFWDSFDRTHFEL
+770 LPFWASFDRTQFEL
-784 VGYNAAPMADE
+784 VGYNAAPMHDE
-795 VTDHLS
+795 VTDHLR
-801 AGAVLWRDV
+801 AGAVLWRDA

-866 AMDYRVISSTLA
+866 AMDYRLLSSTLA
-878 SPPGLAEQ
+878 SPPGMTEQ

-901 PHPQSPDVNMLPAL
+901 PHPQSPDVNSLPAL

-930 INDEVLELWAQIL
+930 VNDDVLELWAQIL
-943 VRAPSAKLLMGFMAD
+943 VREPSAKLLMGFMAD
-958 DEMIAMMTRQLTRF
+958 DEMIAMMTRRLTHF

-977 QLVFK
+977 QLIFR
-982 TRIGLIGYLEYHH
+982 TRTGLIEYLEYHH

-1037 NMNSYGLA
+1037 TMNGYGLP

-1052 ADYVNKALSWQGR
+1052 ADYVEKALSWQGR

>member
-1 MNDVKILYPE
+1 MNDVKTLYPE
-11 HRISPAALHASAA
+11 HRISPLALHASAA

-29 ATLPAFSRVLEIG
+29 AASPAFARVLEIG
-42 CGAGEAL
+42 CGAGETL

-57 NSIALGIDLDEGR
+57 NSIALGIDLDEAR

-111 RFSYTDADTRDALL
+111 RFSHTDDDTRDALL
-125 GWCRRHLSAQGVIAY
+125 RWCRQHLSAQGIIAY
-140 HAVVLSDN
+140 HATLAEN
-148 DDKTTLRNA
+148 DDDATLRDA
-157 LAFHSAR
+157 LAFHSQR
-164 AASEAEQLS
+164 AATHNEKLA

-188 GALKTQVT
+188 GALKTRVLA
-196 DAEAL
+196 AEAL
-201 DDLSLRR
+201 DDASLMQ
-208 RYLTGDAAAGD
+208 RYLADDTAARN
-219 YTDFAHAMQA
+219 YTDFARDMQA
-229 LDLDCIG
+229 LDLACIG
-236 DALAQTDL
+236 DALPQTDL
-244 AASYGERQQ
+244 AACYGERQQ
-253 QLHAMIAGQSD
+253 QLHAMIAGPRD

-272 DFAVNRRERFTL
+272 DFAVNRRERFTM
-284 LCATGTAQPAFV
+284 LCAKDAAEPSFV
-296 PDLAVLES
+296 PDLAMLES

-315 TINEQPI
+315 TINGKVVS
-322 RGHISQSG
+322 GHISQSG
-330 VLVHT
+330 VPVRT

-345 LLGGAWPMSL
+345 VLAGAWPMSL

-360 VFNCR
+360 IFNCR

-390 DGLYWSAAPGP
+390 DGLFWSAVPGP
-401 YNLADNDVLIPIA
+401 YNLAENDVLA
-414 PLAQTDDDTRIMNLW
+414 PVLSLPVTDEESRVLNLW
-429 GEAVTVTPAQ
+429 GEAVTVTPAHW
-439 ARWLRDG
+439 RWLRDG
-446 MRATDEDAWASF
+446 MRTTDDDAWASF
-458 TALRLRGV
+458 TSLRIRGV
-466 LKGSPLAWKNAI
+466 LQGTPLAWKNVI
-478 QPFLRTGKV
+478 QPFLRTGNV
-487 AWLKQCINTLLLLS
+487 AWLKQCLNTLLLLS
-501 VSEKRGGLLYS
+501 VSERRGGLLQS
-512 ETNLDADSQ
+512 EANMDADSQ
-521 TDSIH
+521 TDSSE
-526 MDAVYEEAN
+526 MDAVYAEAN
-535 RLIGKGMAKEA
+535 RLIVKGMAKEA
-546 RDYTRAL
+546 REYTREL
-553 LEDDPQNMHI
+553 LAQDPQNMHI
-563 LRCYSRTCILTS
+563 LRCYSRTCVLTG

-606 KTFDHFN
+606 KTLDHFN
-613 ARKIVRGLLRL
+613 AKKVVQGLLRL

-636 AIYHASGEVT
+636 TLYHARGDMT

-662 PRYLGMMGVVLSD
+662 PRYLAMMGVVLSD

-688 SLEIAPEDFDCF
+688 SLELSPEDFDCF
-700 TSLLFVMTHDNR
+700 TSLLFVLTHDNR
-712 VSTQE
+712 VSAQE

-728 VTAAASRSKL
+728 VTAYAERLAL
-738 ELPLNNVKDPHR
+738 NLPLNNEKDPHR
-750 KLRVGFVSGDLRDHP
+750 KLRVGFVSGDLRTHP

-770 LPFWDSFDRTHFEL
+770 LPFWESFDRTQFEL
-784 VGYNAAPMADE
+784 VGYNAAPMHDE
-795 VTDHLS
+795 VTDHLR
-801 AGAVLWRDV
+801 AGAVLWRDA

-866 AMDYRVISSTLA
+866 AMDYRLLSSTLA

-901 PHPQSPDVNMLPAL
+901 PHPQSPDVNPLPAL

-930 INDEVLELWAQIL
+930 INDEVLELWAKIL
-943 VRAPSAKLLMGFMAD
+943 VREPSAKLLMGFMAD
-958 DEMIAMMTRQLTRF
+958 DEMIAMMTRRLTHF

-977 QLVFK
+977 QLIFR
-982 TRIGLIGYLEYHH
+982 TRTGLIEYLEYHH

-1037 NMNSYGLA
+1037 TMNGYGLP

-1052 ADYVNKALSWQGR
+1052 ADYVEKALSWQGR

-1078 RIPTDNAD
+1078 RIPTNNAD
-1086 GFRVADTFEKGL
+1086 GFRVAETFEKGL